1 MRAEPLRADD
11 NPNLED
17 SQTLSSYSQPKP
29 PKITY
34 VVLFLTGKAST
45 SRDVDNHCTHAR

>member
-11 NPNLED
+11 NPE
-17 SQTLSSYSQPKP
+17 SQTLPSYSQPKP

-45 SRDVDNHCTHAR
+45 SRDVDNNCTHAR